1 MVYPFL
7 KEKREK
13 TRISYIYYDCVS
25 GNLSNVF
32 LVDIFQLYYHCKH
45 PHELILY
52 IANSTI

>member
-1 MVYPFL
+1 MDYPFL